1 VVRRIAEETG
11 EGARETTMNE
21 KTTTSEYLLLFRNTG
36 WHADLSA
43 EEIQQNMARFTEWFE
58 RVNQAGQFK
67 GGGPLGHYGK
77 ILAGKHAATDGPFV
91 ESKEAIAGFFL
102 VRAENLEQAV
112 EIGKGCPGLG
122 FGQTV
127 EVRAMVTEPHE
138 LQVAREKKSG
148 LQQTER
154 HNRKGRSATVNGLKM
169 YYEIHGNGRPL
180 VLLHGGGSTICSTFG
195 RILPELAKTHQVIAL
210 ELQAHGHTPDMDRPL
225 SFEQDADDVAAL
237 LEQLQVAKSDV
248 MGFSN
253 GGTTSLQIAIRH
265 PELVN
270 KLVLA
275 STIYK
280 RDGMQSGFWDGMP
293 QASLQ
298 DMPKPL
304 QDAYLEA
311 NPDPEGLQ
319 AMFDRDVA
327 RMLAFQD
334 ISDANIRRIQAPALV
349 LNGAAE
355 VVRAE
360 HALALSRALRHAQ
373 LAILPGGH
381 GDYIGEICA
390 ADIHSPIPTLVTA
403 MIEAFLKA

>member
-1 VVRRIAEETG
+1 
-11 EGARETTMNE
+11 MNE
-21 KTTTSEYLLLFRNTG
+21 KTTTSEYLLLFRNTD
-36 WHADLSA
+36 WHTDLPS
-43 EEIQQNMARFTEWFE
+43 EEIQRNMARFTDWFE
-58 RVNQAGQFK
+58 RLNKAGQFK

-77 ILAGKHAATDGPFV
+77 ILAGRQAATDGPFV

-122 FGQTV
+122 YGQTV
-127 EVRAMVTEPHE
+127 EVRAMVEEPRE
-138 LQVAREKKSG
+138 LQVVRERKSG
-148 LQQTER
+148 LPQDER
-154 HNRKGRSATVNGLKM
+154 RNRKGRFATVNGLKM
-169 YYEIHGNGRPL
+169 YYEIHGTGLPL
-180 VLLHGGGSTICSTFG
+180 VLLHGGGSTIQSTFG
-195 RILPELAKTHQVIAL
+195 RILPDLAKSRKVIAV
-210 ELQAHGHTPDMDRPL
+210 ELQAHGHTPDLDRPL

-237 LEQLQVAKSDV
+237 LKQLQIAKSDV

-280 RDGMQSGFWDGMP
+280 RDGMPPGFWDSMP
-293 QASLQ
+293 HASLR

-311 NPDPEGLQ
+311 NPDPEGLR

-327 RMLAFQD
+327 RMLAFQN
-334 ISDANIRRIQAPALV
+334 ISDADIQRIQAPALV

-355 VVRAE
+355 MVRAE
-360 HALALSRALRHAQ
+360 HALALSHALRQAQ

-390 ADIHSPIPTLVTA
+390 TDKNSPIPSLVTA
-403 MIEAFLKA
+403 MIEAFLKQPPG